1 MIVAGAFGK
10 NAAMT
15 TFPDTHRDLLDAE
28 VATLATIDGNG
39 FPQQTETWFL
49 HDDGELKISL
59 NDSRLKTKHL
69 LKRPQCSLF
78 ILDLAAPSRYLAVR
92 GTARIEPDDDYA
104 FARKVGAK
112 YGGADLAEHD
122 GPGDKR
128 VVVTIEPTGVYPVDM
143 QKGQF

>member
-1 MIVAGAFGK
+1 
-10 NAAMT
+10 MT
-15 TFPDTHRDLLDAE
+15 TFPDTHHDLLNAE
-28 VATLATIDGNG
+28 VATLATIDGKG

-49 HDDGELKISL
+49 FDEGELKISL

-69 LKRPQCSLF
+69 IKRPECSLF
-78 ILDLAAPSRYLAVR
+78 ILDLSTPARYLAIR
-92 GTARIEPDDDYA
+92 GTARIEPDEDYA

-128 VVVTIEPTGVYPVDM
+128 VVVTIEPAGVYAVDM
-143 QKGQF
+143 RVGQF